1 MADKLLCFFFFCLNT
16 ERKLP
21 LLTNFKPP
29 IFQTCMCLTWL
40 ETLNATCQRK
50 CLCFSHFEN
59 NLWTYTGE
67 MASDI
72 LLCCVGIGCG
82 VTLLKPALLDVL
94 SPFTGVT
101 APLRDNTPVGVNL
114 LNTSEIRGKQHED

>member
-1 MADKLLCFFFFCLNT
+1 MHEHSKII
-16 ERKLP
+16 K
-21 LLTNFKPP
+21 
-29 IFQTCMCLTWL
+29 IFTG
-40 ETLNATCQRK
+40 
-50 CLCFSHFEN
+50 SV
-59 NLWTYTGE
+59 TYTGD

-101 APLRDNTPVGVNL
+101 APLRDNTPVGVSR
-114 LNTSEIRGKQHED
+114 LNTSEK